1 MTRIKHVE
9 APKVLPGKCGLCGT
23 AMSDRGFVDTSLSFD
38 FFGALYF
45 CYNCVSEM
53 GYKFGLLNHEKSQ
66 ALTTELVKTKKEL
79 EETKEALNELD
90 RLRGYLSTAKHIVD
104 TPSSASIPTEPDRES
119 PLEIARRAGRGN
131 QKTDEPSNV

>member
-53 GYKFGLLNHEKSQ
+53 GDKFGLLNHEKGQ
-66 ALTTELVKTKKEL
+66 ALTTELAKTRKSWRKR
-79 EETKEALNELD
+79 K
-90 RLRGYLSTAKHIVD
+90 R
-104 TPSSASIPTEPDRES
+104 P
-119 PLEIARRAGRGN
+119 
-131 QKTDEPSNV
+131 